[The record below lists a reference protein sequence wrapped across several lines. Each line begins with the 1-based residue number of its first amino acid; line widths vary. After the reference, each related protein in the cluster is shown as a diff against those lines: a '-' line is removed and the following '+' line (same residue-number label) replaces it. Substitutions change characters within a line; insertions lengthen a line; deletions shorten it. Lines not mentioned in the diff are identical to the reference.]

1 MRQGDAYNLWNTAN
15 GCQWTIST
23 HTVLYIICNTSIIGE
38 ITKMKLLMKSDCTV
52 NACSGGVLNGDP
64 EKLNSSLILG
74 LNVVIILDVYRK
86 SWTASLRHRLV
97 QMQQGSSDFEGDK
110 VTHWVPRHVIDRRL
124 MKHDQAT
131 LLLALVAAQ
140 NSRCSAVLGENMQ
153 KPYPINL
160 SSLSSLFIADL
171 TSSKDS
177 NSEVSWG
184 THLQPLNKVLLR
196 ACWPKT

>member
-1 MRQGDAYNLWNTAN
+1 
-15 GCQWTIST
+15 
-23 HTVLYIICNTSIIGE
+23 
-38 ITKMKLLMKSDCTV
+38 MKSDCAV
-52 NACSGGVLNGDP
+52 NACSGGVLDGDP

-74 LNVVIILDVYRK
+74 LNVVDILNVYRK

-97 QMQQGSSDFEGDK
+97 QMQQGSSDFE
-110 VTHWVPRHVIDRRL
+110 THWVPRHVIDRRL

-140 NSRCSAVLGENMQ
+140 NSRCSAVLGENTQ

-177 NSEVSWG
+177 NSELSWG
-184 THLQPLNKVLLR
+184 THLQPLNKALLR